1 MGDKN
6 MELLDKFNI
15 KTNNMHI
22 YDTAFSHSSYCN
34 EHDSLED
41 YQRLEFL
48 GDKVLDLI
56 MSDYLYNKFD
66 YEEGKMTKIRSM
78 YVCENALYEYALLL
92 DFPEYVKVGKGEEA
106 NGGKHRKA
114 TLADMFESFLGAVYL
129 DQGYKK
135 AKEIVYEVVI
145 PFIKEKPETFFMDY
159 KSELQEMVQ
168 TTKKSVTYELVKEE
182 GPSHDRTFTMNVI
195 VDGIVLG
202 TGTAKS
208 KKEAEQK
215 AAHHALEKQAKLN

>member
-1 MGDKN
+1 MK
-6 MELLDKFNI
+6 LLDKFNI
-15 KTNNMHI
+15 KTDNMHI

-34 EHDSLED
+34 ENNIEED

-56 MSDYLYNKFD
+56 MSDYLYHTTDF
-66 YEEGKMTKIRSM
+66 EEGKMSKIRSM
-78 YVCENALYEYALLL
+78 YVCENALYEYAMLL

-106 NGGKHRKA
+106 SGGKYRKA

-135 AKEIVYEVVI
+135 AREIVYEVVI
-145 PFIKEKPETFFMDY
+145 PFIEDKPETFFNDY
-159 KSELQEMVQ
+159 KSNLQEMVQ
-168 TTKKSVTYELVKEE
+168 TTKDSVIYELVKEE
-182 GPSHDRTFTMNVI
+182 GPAHDRLFTMNAV

-208 KKEAEQK
+208 KKEAEQI
-215 AAHHALEKQAKLN
+215 AAKHALEKQAK

>member
-1 MGDKN
+1 MK
-6 MELLDKFNI
+6 LLDKFNI
-15 KTNNMHI
+15 KTNNIHI

-34 EHDSLED
+34 EHGLTEN

-56 MSDYLYNKFD
+56 MSDYLYNETD

-92 DFPEYVKVGKGEEA
+92 DFPKYVKVGKGEELS
-106 NGGKHRKA
+106 GGKYRKA
-114 TLADMFESFLGAVYL
+114 TLSDMFESFLGAVYL

-135 AKEIVYEVVI
+135 AREIVYDVVI

-168 TTKKSVTYELVKEE
+168 TTKKSVNYEVIKEE
-182 GPSHDRTFTMNVI
+182 GPSHDRTFTVNVI
-195 VDGIVLG
+195 VDGIVLA
-202 TGTAKS
+202 TGKAKS
-208 KKEAEQK
+208 KKEAEQE
-215 AAHHALEKQAKLN
+215 AAKHALDKQAKIS

>member
-1 MGDKN
+1 
-6 MELLDKFNI
+6 MELLNRFNI

-34 EHDSLED
+34 EHNLKED

-56 MSDYLYNKFD
+56 MSDYLYNTTN

-92 DFPEYVKVGKGEEA
+92 DFPKYVKVGKGEEA
-106 NGGKHRKA
+106 SGGKHRKA

-129 DQGYKK
+129 DQGYRK

-145 PFIKEKPETFFMDY
+145 PFIIDKPETFFMDY
-159 KSELQEMVQ
+159 KSNLQEMVQ
-168 TTKKSVTYELVKEE
+168 TTKKSAIYELVKEE
-182 GPSHDRTFTMNVI
+182 GPAHDRTFTMNVV

-202 TGTAKS
+202 TGVAKS
-208 KKEAEQK
+208 KKEAEQE
-215 AAHHALEKQAKLN
+215 AARHALEKQAKL

>member
-1 MGDKN
+1 MK
-6 MELLDKFNI
+6 LLDKFNI
-15 KTNNMHI
+15 KTDNMHI

-34 EHDSLED
+34 ENNIKED

-56 MSDYLYNKFD
+56 MSDYLYNTTS

-78 YVCENALYEYALLL
+78 YVCENALYEYAMLL

-106 NGGKHRKA
+106 SGGKYRKA

-135 AKEIVYEVVI
+135 AKEIVYDVVI
-145 PFIKEKPETFFMDY
+145 PFIEDKPETFFMDY
-159 KSELQEMVQ
+159 KSNLQEMVQ
-168 TTKKSVTYELVKEE
+168 TTRNSVTYELVSEE
-182 GPSHDRTFTMNVI
+182 GPAHDRTFTINAI

-202 TGTAKS
+202 TGIAKS
-208 KKEAEQK
+208 KKEAEQE
-215 AAHHALEKQAKLN
+215 AAKHALEKQAK

>member
-1 MGDKN
+1 
-6 MELLDKFNI
+6 MELLKRFNI

-34 EHDSLED
+34 EHNLKED

-56 MSDYLYNKFD
+56 MSDYLYNETN

-92 DFPEYVKVGKGEEA
+92 DFPLYVKVGKGEEA
-106 NGGKHRKA
+106 SGGRYRKA

-135 AKEIVYEVVI
+135 ARQIVYEIVI
-145 PFIKEKPETFFMDY
+145 PFIKEKPEKFFMDY

-168 TTKKSVTYELVKEE
+168 TTKKSVNYEVIKEQ
-182 GPSHDRTFTMNVI
+182 GPSHDRTFTVNVI
-195 VDGIVLG
+195 VDNIVLG

-215 AAHHALEKQAKLN
+215 AAHNALDKQAKIS

>member
-1 MGDKN
+1 MK
-6 MELLDKFNI
+6 LLDMFNI
-15 KTNNMHI
+15 KTDNMDI

-34 EHDSLED
+34 EMNIKED

-56 MSDYLYNKFD
+56 MSDYLYNTTD

-78 YVCENALYEYALLL
+78 YVCENALYEYAMLLN
-92 DFPEYVKVGKGEEA
+92 FPEYVKVGKGEEA

-135 AKEIVYEVVI
+135 AREIVYKVVI
-145 PFIKEKPETFFMDY
+145 PFIEDKPETFFMDY
-159 KSELQEMVQ
+159 KSNLQEMVQ
-168 TTKKSVTYELVKEE
+168 TTKKSVTYELVSEE
-182 GPSHDRTFTMNVI
+182 GPAHDRTFTMNVI

-202 TGTAKS
+202 SGTAKS
-208 KKEAEQK
+208 KKEAEQL
-215 AAHHALEKQAKLN
+215 AAKCALEKQAK

>member
-1 MGDKN
+1 

-15 KTNNMHI
+15 STDNLDL
-22 YDTAFSHSSYCN
+22 YDRAFSHSSYCN
-34 EHDSLED
+34 ENNLSED

-56 MSDYLYNKFD
+56 MSEYLYNTTN
-66 YEEGKMTKIRSM
+66 YEEGKMTKIRAM

-92 DFPEYVKVGKGEEA
+92 NFPTYVKVGKGEELS
-106 NGGKHRKA
+106 GGKHRKA

-129 DQGYKK
+129 DQGFLK
-135 AKEIVYEVVI
+135 AKEIVYSVVI
-145 PFIKEKPETFFMDY
+145 PFIKEKEDNFFLDY

-168 TTKKSVTYELVKEE
+168 TDKKSVTYDLINEE
-182 GPSHDRTFTMNVI
+182 GPAHDRTFTINVI
-195 VDGIVLG
+195 VEGIVLG

-208 KKEAEQK
+208 KKEAEQI
-215 AAHHALEKQAKLN
+215 AAKNALEKQAKIS

>member
-1 MGDKN
+1 MK
-6 MELLDKFNI
+6 LLEKFNI

-34 EHDSLED
+34 EHGLKED

-56 MSDYLYNKFD
+56 MSDYLYNETN

-106 NGGKHRKA
+106 SGGRYRKA

-129 DQGYKK
+129 DQGYRK
-135 AKEIVYEVVI
+135 AREIVYDVVI

-159 KSELQEMVQ
+159 KSELQEKVQ
-168 TTKKSVTYELVKEE
+168 TTKKSVNYEVIKEE
-182 GPSHDRTFTMNVI
+182 GPSHDRTFTVNVI
-195 VDGIVLG
+195 VDGIVLA
-202 TGTAKS
+202 TGVAKS
-208 KKEAEQK
+208 KKEAEQE
-215 AAHHALEKQAKLN
+215 AAKHALNKQAKVS

>member
-1 MGDKN
+1 
-6 MELLDKFNI
+6 MELLKRFSI
-15 KTNNMHI
+15 KTENIHI

-34 EHDSLED
+34 ENNLSED

-56 MSDYLYNKFD
+56 MSDYLYNTTDF
-66 YEEGKMTKIRSM
+66 EEGKMTKIRSM

-92 DFPEYVKVGKGEEA
+92 DFPRYVKVGKGEEA
-106 NGGKHRKA
+106 AGGKHRKA

-135 AKEIVYEVVI
+135 AKEIVYDVVI

-159 KSELQEMVQ
+159 KSKLQEMVQ
-168 TTKKSVTYELVKEE
+168 TDKKSVTYELINEE
-182 GPSHDRTFTMNVI
+182 GPAHDRTFTINVI
-195 VDGIVLG
+195 VEGIVLG
-202 TGTAKS
+202 TGIAKS
-208 KKEAEQK
+208 KKEAEQI
-215 AAHHALEKQAKLN
+215 AAKKALEKQAKLS

>member
-1 MGDKN
+1 MK
-6 MELLDKFNI
+6 LLDRFNI

-34 EHDSLED
+34 EHNLTED

-56 MSDYLYNKFD
+56 MSDYLYNTTN

-92 DFPEYVKVGKGEEA
+92 DFPKYVKVGKGEEA

>member
-1 MGDKN
+1 

-15 KTNNMHI
+15 KTSNMYI

-34 EHDSLED
+34 EHGLKED

-56 MSDYLYNKFD
+56 MSDYLYHTTN
-66 YEEGKMTKIRSM
+66 YEEGKMTKIRAM

-92 DFPEYVKVGKGEEA
+92 NFPKYVKVGKGEEA
-106 NGGKHRKA
+106 AGGKHRKA

-129 DQGYKK
+129 DQGYLK
-135 AKEIVYEVVI
+135 ARQIVYEVVV
-145 PFIKEKPETFFMDY
+145 PFIKKTPEIFFMDY

-168 TTKKSVTYELVKEE
+168 TSKKSVIYDVVKEV
-182 GPSHDRTFTMNVI
+182 GPAHDRTFTINAV
-195 VDGIVLG
+195 VDGIILG

-208 KKEAEQK
+208 KKEAEQE
-215 AAHHALEKQAKLN
+215 AAKKALEKQAKVG

>member
-1 MGDKN
+1 MK
-6 MELLDKFNI
+6 LLEKFNI

-34 EHDSLED
+34 ENNTGED

-56 MSDYLYNKFD
+56 MSDYLYNTTD

-92 DFPEYVKVGKGEEA
+92 DFPDYVKVGKGEEA
-106 NGGKHRKA
+106 SGGKYRKA

-145 PFIKEKPETFFMDY
+145 PFIKEKEESFFMDY
-159 KSELQEMVQ
+159 KSKLQEMVQ
-168 TTKKSVTYELVKEE
+168 TDKKSVIYELIDEQ
-182 GPSHDRTFTMNVI
+182 GPAHDRTFTINVI
-195 VDGIVLG
+195 VEGIVLG
-202 TGTAKS
+202 TGVAKS
-208 KKEAEQK
+208 KKEAEQI
-215 AAHHALEKQAKLN
+215 AAKCALEKQAKLS

>member
-1 MGDKN
+1 MK
-6 MELLDKFNI
+6 LLDKFNI
-15 KTNNMHI
+15 KTDNLAI

-34 EHDSLED
+34 EMGIKED

-56 MSDYLYNKFD
+56 MSDYLYNTTD

-78 YVCENALYEYALLL
+78 YVCENALYEYANLLE
-92 DFPEYVKVGKGEEA
+92 FPNYVKVGKGEEA
-106 NGGKHRKA
+106 SGGKHRKA

-145 PFIKEKPETFFMDY
+145 PFIEDKPETFFMDY
-159 KSELQEMVQ
+159 KSNLQEMVQ
-168 TTKKSVTYELVKEE
+168 TTRNSVTYEVVSEE
-182 GPSHDRTFTMNVI
+182 GPAHDRTFTINAI

-202 TGTAKS
+202 TGVAKS
-208 KKEAEQK
+208 KKEAEQE
-215 AAHHALEKQAKLN
+215 AAKHALEKQAK

>member
-1 MGDKN
+1 MK
-6 MELLDKFNI
+6 LLEMFNI
-15 KTNNMHI
+15 KTNNMNI
-22 YDTAFSHSSYCN
+22 YDIAFSHSSYCN
-34 EHDSLED
+34 ENNLDED

-56 MSDYLYNKFD
+56 MSDYLYNSTN

-92 DFPEYVKVGKGEEA
+92 DFPSYVKVGKGEELT
-106 NGGKHRKA
+106 GGKHRKA

-129 DQGYKK
+129 DQGFLK
-135 AKEIVYEVVI
+135 AKEIVYSVVI
-145 PFIKEKPETFFMDY
+145 PFINEKGDNFFMDY

-168 TTKKSVTYELVKEE
+168 TDKKSVVYELINEE
-182 GPSHDRTFTMNVI
+182 GPAHDRTFTINVI
-195 VDGIVLG
+195 VEGIVLG

-208 KKEAEQK
+208 KKEAEQI
-215 AAHHALEKQAKLN
+215 AAKCALEKQAKIS

>member
-1 MGDKN
+1 
-6 MELLDKFNI
+6 MELLDRFNI
-15 KTNNMHI
+15 KTSNMHI

-34 EHDSLED
+34 EHNLKED

-56 MSDYLYNKFD
+56 MSDYLYNTTD

-92 DFPEYVKVGKGEEA
+92 DFPSYAKVGKGEEA
-106 NGGKHRKA
+106 HGGKYRKA

-135 AKEIVYEVVI
+135 AREIVYEIVI

-159 KSELQEMVQ
+159 KSKLQEMVQ
-168 TTKKSVTYELVKEE
+168 TNKRSVTYELVNEE
-182 GPSHDRTFTMNVI
+182 GPSHDRTFTMNAV

-202 TGTAKS
+202 TGVAKS
-208 KKEAEQK
+208 KKEAEQE
-215 AAHHALEKQAKLN
+215 AAHHAMEKCAKL

>member
-1 MGDKN
+1 MK
-6 MELLDKFNI
+6 LLDRFNI
-15 KTNNMHI
+15 KTDNMHI

-34 EHDSLED
+34 ENNLTED

-56 MSDYLYNKFD
+56 MSDYLYNTTD

-106 NGGKHRKA
+106 SGGKHRKA

-129 DQGYKK
+129 DQGYRK
-135 AKEIVYEVVI
+135 AKEIVYEIVI

-159 KSELQEMVQ
+159 KSKLQEMVQ
-168 TTKKSVTYELVKEE
+168 TTKKSVTYELINEE
-182 GPSHDRTFTMNVI
+182 GPAHDRTFTMNVI

-202 TGTAKS
+202 TGIAKS
-208 KKEAEQK
+208 KKEAEQET
-215 AAHHALEKQAKLN
+215 AHHAMEKCARG

>member
-1 MGDKN
+1 MK
-6 MELLDKFNI
+6 LLDRFNI
-15 KTNNMHI
+15 KTDNMHI

-34 EHDSLED
+34 ENNLTED

-56 MSDYLYNKFD
+56 MSDYLYNTTD

-106 NGGKHRKA
+106 SGGKHRKA

-129 DQGYKK
+129 DQGYRK
-135 AKEIVYEVVI
+135 AREIVYEIVI

-159 KSELQEMVQ
+159 KSKLQEMVQ
-168 TTKKSVTYELVKEE
+168 TTKKSVTYELINEE
-182 GPSHDRTFTMNVI
+182 GPAHDRTFTMNVI

-202 TGTAKS
+202 TGIAKS
-208 KKEAEQK
+208 KKEAEQE
-215 AAHHALEKQAKLN
+215 AAHHAMEKCARG

>member
-1 MGDKN
+1 
-6 MELLDKFNI
+6 MELLDRFNI
-15 KTNNMHI
+15 KTSNMHI

-34 EHDSLED
+34 EHNLKED

-56 MSDYLYNKFD
+56 MSDYLYNTTD

-92 DFPEYVKVGKGEEA
+92 DFPSYAKVGKGEEA
-106 NGGKHRKA
+106 HGGKHRKA
-114 TLADMFESFLGAVYL
+114 TLADMFESFLGAVYQ

-135 AKEIVYEVVI
+135 AKDIVYEVVI

-168 TTKKSVTYELVKEE
+168 TTKKSVIYELVKEE
-182 GPSHDRTFTMNVI
+182 GPSHDRTFTMNAV

-202 TGTAKS
+202 TGIAKS
-208 KKEAEQK
+208 KKEAEQE
-215 AAHHALEKQAKLN
+215 AAHQAMEKCAKL

>member
-1 MGDKN
+1 
-6 MELLDKFNI
+6 MELLNRFNI

-34 EHDSLED
+34 EHNHKED

-56 MSDYLYNKFD
+56 MSDYLYNTTN

-92 DFPEYVKVGKGEEA
+92 DFPKYVKVGKGEEA
-106 NGGKHRKA
+106 SGGKHRKA

-129 DQGYKK
+129 DQGYRK

-145 PFIKEKPETFFMDY
+145 PFIIDKPETFFMDY
-159 KSELQEMVQ
+159 KSNLQEMVQ
-168 TTKKSVTYELVKEE
+168 TTKKSAIYELVKEE
-182 GPSHDRTFTMNVI
+182 GPAHDRTFTMNVV

-202 TGTAKS
+202 TGVAKS
-208 KKEAEQK
+208 KKEAEQE
-215 AAHHALEKQAKLN
+215 AARHALEKQAKL

>member
-1 MGDKN
+1 MK
-6 MELLDKFNI
+6 LLDKFNI
-15 KTNNMHI
+15 KTSNMHI
-22 YDTAFSHSSYCN
+22 YDIAFSHSSYCN
-34 EHDSLED
+34 EHNLTED

-56 MSDYLYNKFD
+56 MSDYLYNTTD
-66 YEEGKMTKIRSM
+66 YEEGKMTKVRSM

-92 DFPEYVKVGKGEEA
+92 DFPSYVKVGKGEEA
-106 NGGKHRKA
+106 SGGKFRKA

-135 AKEIVYEVVI
+135 AREIVYEVVI

-159 KSELQEMVQ
+159 KSKLQEMVQ
-168 TTKKSVTYELVKEE
+168 TTKKSVIYEVVKED
-182 GPSHDRTFTMNVI
+182 GPSHDRTFTIRVL

-202 TGTAKS
+202 TGIAKS
-208 KKEAEQK
+208 KKEAEQE
-215 AAHHALEKQAKLN
+215 AARCALDKSAKVMR

>member
-1 MGDKN
+1 MKK
-6 MELLDKFNI
+6 LLDKFNI
-15 KTNNMHI
+15 KTDNMYI

-34 EHDSLED
+34 ENNIKED

-56 MSDYLYNKFD
+56 MSDYLYNTTN

-78 YVCENALYEYALLL
+78 YVCENALYEYAMLLE
-92 DFPEYVKVGKGEEA
+92 FPNYVKVGKGEEA
-106 NGGKHRKA
+106 SGGKYRKA

-135 AKEIVYEVVI
+135 AREIVYKVVI
-145 PFIKEKPETFFMDY
+145 PFIEDKPETFFMDY
-159 KSELQEMVQ
+159 KSNLQEMVQ
-168 TTKKSVTYELVKEE
+168 TTKDSVIYEVVKEE
-182 GPSHDRTFTMNVI
+182 GPAHDRTFTINAI

-208 KKEAEQK
+208 KKEAEQE
-215 AAHHALEKQAKLN
+215 AAKHALEKQVK

>member
-1 MGDKN
+1 MK
-6 MELLDKFNI
+6 LLDRFNI

-34 EHDSLED
+34 EHHLKED

-56 MSDYLYNKFD
+56 MSDYLYNTTD

-92 DFPEYVKVGKGEEA
+92 DFPSYAKVGKGEEA
-106 NGGKHRKA
+106 HGGKYRKA

-135 AKEIVYEVVI
+135 AREIIYEIVI

-159 KSELQEMVQ
+159 KSKLQEMVQ
-168 TTKKSVTYELVKEE
+168 TNKRSVTYELVNEE
-182 GPSHDRTFTMNVI
+182 GPSHDRTFTMNAV

-202 TGTAKS
+202 TGVAKS
-208 KKEAEQK
+208 KKEAEQE
-215 AAHHALEKQAKLN
+215 AAHHAMEKCAKL

>member
-1 MGDKN
+1 MK
-6 MELLDKFNI
+6 LLDMFNI
-15 KTNNMHI
+15 KTDNMDI

-34 EHDSLED
+34 EMNIKED

-56 MSDYLYNKFD
+56 MSDYLYNTTD

-78 YVCENALYEYALLL
+78 YVCENALYEYAMLLN
-92 DFPEYVKVGKGEEA
+92 FPEYVKVGKGEEA

-135 AKEIVYEVVI
+135 AREIVYKVII
-145 PFIKEKPETFFMDY
+145 PFIEDKPETFFMDY
-159 KSELQEMVQ
+159 KSNLQEMVQ
-168 TTKKSVTYELVKEE
+168 TTKKSVTYELVSEE
-182 GPSHDRTFTMNVI
+182 GPAHDRTFTMNVI

-202 TGTAKS
+202 SGTAKS
-208 KKEAEQK
+208 KKEAEQL
-215 AAHHALEKQAKLN
+215 AAKCALEKQAK

>member
-1 MGDKN
+1 

-15 KTNNMHI
+15 KTSNMYI

-34 EHDSLED
+34 EHGLKED

-56 MSDYLYNKFD
+56 MSDYLYHTTN
-66 YEEGKMTKIRSM
+66 YEEGKMTKIRAM

-92 DFPEYVKVGKGEEA
+92 DFPKYVKVGKGEEA
-106 NGGKHRKA
+106 AGGKHRKA

-129 DQGYKK
+129 DQGYLK
-135 AKEIVYEVVI
+135 ARQIVYEVVV
-145 PFIKEKPETFFMDY
+145 PFIKKTPEIFFMDY

-168 TTKKSVTYELVKEE
+168 TSKKSVIYDVVKEV
-182 GPSHDRTFTMNVI
+182 GPAHDRTFTINAV
-195 VDGIVLG
+195 VDGIILG

-208 KKEAEQK
+208 KKEAEQE
-215 AAHHALEKQAKLN
+215 AAKKALEKQAKVG